1 MILSDER
8 TMMNKLVGES
18 IGLAKA
24 YCVAMRLAFSIFL
37 MVSTFASAFAAESM
51 SIAISPR
58 YPWNGKVDLKFTIGA
73 DETEGGYAAHQP
85 GDDAIAGYRLKYV
98 QSAGDAQLNT
108 GVVPGSKNTIELKF
122 AFDGT
127 PASQNQCLYCARG
140 ATTATA
146 SYTCF
151 LLEGRWRF
159 DYNSASGTESTT
171 PTPVSGVPMVIRT
184 VAGSASVDGVA
195 VQSYTAANFTVGGQL
210 ALFSSY
216 VEAPGTRSA
225 NYLKGK
231 IYYLKIFGDDGT
243 TLLHDFV
250 PWEKDGVV
258 GMYDTIAAR
267 FVAPNVGT
275 LTCGIRG
282 PKYDTSFT
290 AKDVTG
296 GTNLTMKTLY
306 KSNGTA
312 ANVGKEA
319 LLPGTYNWVWDAEE
333 DLTRRWVTYSGCVP
347 TNSAVLFANVQLS
360 ELSEFYAVPCGKA
373 VSDKSNLAKGAYIKD
388 DGAGKS
394 VQFAFSDDVFTKCV
408 CVHLEQSGPN
418 VVGYAKWA
426 RYVTGTGYEKSD
438 FDITSTKTMTVA
450 ISETEAGYG
459 LLKLEA
465 KGVKLDSA
473 PVLERVVAEGNIEV
487 SAFLYTVKF
496 NANGGT
502 GTMVDEPLAY
512 GIEKALTANAFK
524 RTGYTFQGWATSA
537 TGAKVYSDKQSV
549 SNLTTTAGA
558 TVNLYAVWKNAN
570 PLYMVIDLSGGSS
583 ATSYPVTY
591 LDAVPS
597 GGWTDTYKTTKLVL
611 RRCDAGSFIMGS
623 DQTDTSHK
631 VTLTKAFYIGVFE
644 MTQKQWSLV
653 TGDAV
658 GYGYIL
664 RDVPVSPDTLPK
676 LCTYAS
682 ARGSTNGA
690 KWPSSSVVDASS
702 FLGKLRVRTK
712 KNVDLPTEAQWEYA
726 CRAGTTSTY
735 YWGNAFDGAYC
746 WYANNSPMPAIS
758 RERATVGK
766 KKANAWG
773 LYDMIGNAFEGCLDW
788 HGTSSYGTDPKG
800 PTSGTKRVKRG
811 GGWYSETT
819 AQLTSSARLSVS
831 PSENGPGDDPTIGF
845 RLCLTVE

>member
-1 MILSDER
+1 MWFANAHR
-8 TMMNKLVGES
+8 
-18 IGLAKA
+18 
-24 YCVAMRLAFSIFL
+24 YCVMACAVVLGCLAI
-37 MVSTFASAFAAESM
+37 AAESM

-216 VEAPGTRSA
+216 VEAPGTRLA

-275 LTCGIRG
+275 LTCGTRG

-290 AKDVTG
+290 AKDVAG

-312 ANVGKEA
+312 ANVGKES
-319 LLPGTYNWVWDAEE
+319 LLPGDYRWVWDAGE

-347 TNSAVLFANVQLS
+347 TNSAVLFSNVQLS

-438 FDITSTKTMTVA
+438 FDTTSTKTMTVA

-512 GIEKALTANAFK
+512 GIEKALTANAFT

-558 TVNLYAVWKNAN
+558 MVNLYAVWKASAYTVKFNANGGTGTMANESFTYGTAKALTANAFKRTGYTFQGWATSATGAKVYSDKQSVNNLTTTAGATVNLYAVWAPGGVQLWANGPYWAECNVGATKPEEYGYYFWWGDTVGCKRNSANNGWVSVKDGSSCSFDWGSEKNPSYGKDDKELKSAGFVDSTGN
-570 PLYMVIDLSGGSS
+570 LVAKHDAATVYWGASWRMPTVAEMSALISKCTISSGTRNGVKGMLIKGKGDYSSKSIFLPFAGYGSGSKLNLKGSDSICWSSTMTSGLGAQAERLVGTSGGVLYTS
-583 ATSYPVTY
+583 AERRDDGYSVRPV
-591 LDAVPS
+591 
-597 GGWTDTYKTTKLVL
+597 
-611 RRCDAGSFIMGS
+611 R
-623 DQTDTSHK
+623 
-631 VTLTKAFYIGVFE
+631 
-644 MTQKQWSLV
+644 
-653 TGDAV
+653 
-658 GYGYIL
+658 
-664 RDVPVSPDTLPK
+664 VS
-676 LCTYAS
+676 
-682 ARGSTNGA
+682 
-690 KWPSSSVVDASS
+690 
-702 FLGKLRVRTK
+702 
-712 KNVDLPTEAQWEYA
+712 AQ
-726 CRAGTTSTY
+726 
-735 YWGNAFDGAYC
+735 
-746 WYANNSPMPAIS
+746 
-758 RERATVGK
+758 
-766 KKANAWG
+766 
-773 LYDMIGNAFEGCLDW
+773 
-788 HGTSSYGTDPKG
+788 
-800 PTSGTKRVKRG
+800 
-811 GGWYSETT
+811 
-819 AQLTSSARLSVS
+819 
-831 PSENGPGDDPTIGF
+831 
-845 RLCLTVE
+845 